1 MIAMGAMKRSKAGFT
16 LIELLVV
23 LAIVALLLSIVAPRT
38 IDHIERARETTLKA
52 SLKEMRSALDQFEAD
67 LGHPPASLEELV
79 QRRYLRELPVDPV
92 TERRDSWLALSPAE
106 AAPADA
112 QPAHP
117 LGADGVVDVRSGA
130 EGSGRDGT
138 PYRSW

>member
-1 MIAMGAMKRSKAGFT
+1 MSVQRRRNAGFT

-23 LAIVALLLSIVAPRT
+23 LAIVALLLTIVAPRT
-38 IDHIERARETTLKA
+38 IDHIDRARETTLKA

-67 LGHPPASLEELV
+67 LGRPPLNLEELV
-79 QRRYLRELPVDPV
+79 QRRYLRELPLDPL

-106 AAPADA
+106 AAPVDA
-112 QPAHP
+112 APVGELA
-117 LGADGVVDVRSGA
+117 ADGVGDVRSGA

>member
-1 MIAMGAMKRSKAGFT
+1 MHTTTRRGFT

-23 LAIVALLLSIVAPRT
+23 LAIVALLLTIVAPRT
-38 IDHIERARETTLKA
+38 IDHLERARETTLKA

-67 LGHPPASLEELV
+67 LGRPPGSLDELV

-92 TERRDSWLALSPAE
+92 TQRRDSWISIGAAE
-106 AAPADA
+106 ARAADA
-112 QPAHP
+112 VPPARDAV
-117 LGADGVVDVRSGA
+117 LAEGVVDVHSGA
-130 EGSGRDGT
+130 EGEGRDGT